1 MNIKK
6 HICITKSLCCTEEIN
21 TTLQINY
28 SSIKK
33 KKDKVH
39 LFDPLKIGFP
49 DGSVGKESARNA
61 GDTGDMGSILG
72 LRGSLG
78 GENSNP
84 FLSGK
89 SHKQRNLVGYGQK
102 GGKESDTTEH
112 NHII

>member
-1 MNIKK
+1 MLIKLL
-6 HICITKSLCCTEEIN
+6 T
-21 TTLQINY
+21 
-28 SSIKK
+28 KK

-72 LRGSLG
+72 LRGSPG